1 MNTYNDRKINPSPS
15 PVIRQILNFK
25 RPSKEKK
32 EKKRKMCVFQFKFR
46 ILVSS
51 INSRIENQELYQET
65 AERSHLPRG
74 IGGGGGGGYLQG

>member
-32 EKKRKMCVFQFKFR
+32 EKKRKMCVFKFR

-74 IGGGGGGGYLQG
+74 IGRGGYLQR